1 MFKSSGFLHMFQCR
15 SLWPLLVLN
24 ECVIFF
30 FFLFIYRCMGLLWRL
45 ASGGWFSCWN
55 PIVAF
60 LLCVVGLSLTNS
72 PFQFSHDEHACLYLR
87 IIIKKMSIIL
97 IINSK
102 TAFFIPKRRF
112 CWCHDRSCRNYWCC
126 LCYILVYQKVIMYL
140 QLLYVYK

>member
-1 MFKSSGFLHMFQCR
+1 MFQCR

-30 FFLFIYRCMGLLWRL
+30 IFFYSFIGVGVYYDVSPPVGDFLVED
-45 ASGGWFSCWN
+45 

-60 LLCVVGLSLTNS
+60 LLCVVGLSLTNF

-102 TAFFIPKRRF
+102 TAFFIPKRCF

-126 LCYILVYQKVIMYL
+126 LCYILVCQKVINMYL